1 MRVMISAAALSVLL
15 LTQVPSGMSLNS
27 KVAWDCVTTD
37 ILGNPEVIAQYE
49 IGLFPLGAAGNTE
62 PLRTALTP
70 ANPCTFQ
77 IRPLVDGVPD
87 GQYDL
92 RARAY
97 DEAGNISLW
106 SSPLSIDLDAT
117 PPAHPV
123 NLRPH
128 QG

>member
-1 MRVMISAAALSVLL
+1 MRTLISATVFAVLL
-15 LTQVPSGMSLNS
+15 FGQVPGRMSLNS

-49 IGLFPLGAAGNTE
+49 IGLFPLGADGNTV

-70 ANPCTFQ
+70 ADPCTFQ
-77 IRPLVDGVPD
+77 IRPLVEGVPD

-106 SSPLSIDLDAT
+106 SLPLSIDLDAT

-128 QG
+128 NG